1 MVLSGAMRA
10 SRPTDEPNEPTN
22 KIAAAVGNDSLPLR
36 LFSIYPIIYSIF
48 YYKKLENPRNRYQI
62 VSFVGCSLIRPV
74 R

>member
-1 MVLSGAMRA
+1 MA
-10 SRPTDEPNEPTN
+10 P
-22 KIAAAVGNDSLPLR
+22 LPLR